1 MLQACQISIR
11 PARYSTWLFLFFK
24 WSNFSPCWIL
34 WNWQRNVTLGAMAFL
49 SNACQQQVDFMDSWA
64 IVLPKFTGKLSP
76 IEKTLR
82 NTNLTGND
90 VDQISLS
97 ASSTRDVGSRL
108 LKLPNENAKARKKS
122 AQKRNDWTGLPVPNF
137 PLCHSLF
144 SSFSEA
150 CCEICVRCRESRRA
164 FISKSASYFLLGF
177 LVISC
182 TFPQP
187 APCPWSGRPERKE
200 YLSP

>member
-1 MLQACQISIR
+1 MLEARQISIR
-11 PARYSTWLFLFFK
+11 PARYSTWLCFL
-24 WSNFSPCWIL
+24 SGQISRRWIL
-34 WNWQRNVTLGAMAFL
+34 WDWQRNVTLGAMAFL

-82 NTNLTGND
+82 NTNLTGNN

-97 ASSTRDVGSRL
+97 ASSTGDLGSRL
-108 LKLPNENAKARKKS
+108 LKFPNENAKARKKS

-144 SSFSEA
+144 SSFSEV
-150 CCEICVRCRESRRA
+150 CC
-164 FISKSASYFLLGF
+164 
-177 LVISC
+177 
-182 TFPQP
+182 
-187 APCPWSGRPERKE
+187 
-200 YLSP
+200 